1 MKKQSCVIAFGDID
15 GKKFMFK
22 NRDRNYVPELKI
34 YHTRRNGVEMVYF
47 KDEHTGWVEG
57 INEHGIAVANSALM
71 VLWDEKEGAKS
82 KKKDNSHLGAIGSM
96 DANRILKTLE
106 CKNMGDALD
115 TVIKYDGGVRGHT
128 FISDGNVG
136 KSIEHT
142 AKHEA
147 YITDLIG
154 NKDKYHAR
162 SNHGIRY
169 PEAGYTLGENA
180 KSSRTRLKK
189 VLDLMSQIKEPED
202 LVHGLYE
209 QRGKDF
215 SSPHNV
221 VRKTDNMF
229 TSSQL
234 IYDFDKKKITLY
246 LIPEDCDYLGYEKT
260 FDDEGVCSFEVKRI
274 SHYEDDGSFT
284 IKPIKTNPSRVASLK
299 MASQKKKYE
308 IADKEINKVYIDRKL
323 LEYLKDVLFVE
334 DKKIEKGS
342 ECYEPAFELL
352 AKFFESKK
360 ENLYEWLDYS
370 QEEIDFD
377 EGLFFF
383 TGGVKVLDSEVV
395 GELMFE
401 EVNRKTHL
409 TGTMYFDLEL
419 DFKVSRDFISELD
432 VGIWHKEHLMDSYN
446 SKFMQRDFETMREG
460 MTIKHTLMLPFNFDI
475 SKHKPLEIDYMLFQ
489 QGRGTYNK

>member
-1 MKKQSCVIAFGDID
+1 MKKQSCVIAFGDIE

-96 DANRILKTLE
+96 DANRILRTLE
-106 CKNMGDALD
+106 CSDMREALD
-115 TVIKYDGGVRGHT
+115 TVINYDGGVRGHT
-128 FISDGNVG
+128 FISDGSVG

-147 YITDLIG
+147 YITDIIG
-154 NKDKYHAR
+154 KDKYHVR
-162 SNHGIRY
+162 SNHGLRY
-169 PEAGYTLGENA
+169 PDAGYTLGENA

-189 VLDLMSQIKEPED
+189 VLDLMSQIKEPEE
-202 LVHGLYE
+202 LIRGLYE
-209 QRGKDF
+209 ARNEDF
-215 SSPHNV
+215 NSPHNV

-234 IYDFDKKKITLY
+234 IYDFDEKKITLY

-284 IKPIKTNPSRVASLK
+284 IKPIKTNPSRIASLK
-299 MASQKKKYE
+299 MTSQKKYE
-308 IADKEINKVYIDRKL
+308 IADKKSNKPYIDHKL
-323 LEYLKDVLFVE
+323 LQYLKHTLFARG
-334 DKKIEKGS
+334 KKIERD
-342 ECYEPAFELL
+342 EDCYEIAFECL
-352 AKFFESKK
+352 ARFFDSKK
-360 ENLYEWLDYS
+360 ENLYHFL
-370 QEEIDFD
+370 EEDGD
-377 EGLFFF
+377 ESIPLLF
-383 TGGVKVLDSEVV
+383 TGDVKVLDSEIVA
-395 GELMFE
+395 ELMFE
-401 EVNRKTHL
+401 HKNRETYL
-409 TGTMYFDLEL
+409 TGMMYLELELGFRPSKDFLSDLEM
-419 DFKVSRDFISELD
+419 EL
-432 VGIWHKEHLMDSYN
+432 WHKEHLHDSYTSHFN
-446 SKFMQRDFETMREG
+446 QRDFEVMRKG

-489 QGRGTYNK
+489 EGRGSYKK